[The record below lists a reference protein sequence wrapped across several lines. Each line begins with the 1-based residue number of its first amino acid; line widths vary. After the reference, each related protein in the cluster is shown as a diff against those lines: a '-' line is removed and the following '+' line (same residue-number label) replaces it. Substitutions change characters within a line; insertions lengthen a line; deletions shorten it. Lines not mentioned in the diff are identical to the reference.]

1 MKKSYFPPN
10 NPFKDILSSLKEEL
24 SSKEKNSGNKNT
36 SNTIVS
42 KSGNIEL
49 IKNEVNNVTFENK
62 ITQEEVDEIADWLL
76 RSSSKK
82 FKKPKK
88 VKKKFDR
95 PLNPNYINR
104 PRNQAAI
111 DALKN
116 PLDVL
121 VKDPSSKPIIIRT
134 NRANEEEKKN
144 VTNISKVPTLVK
156 EGESLKITK
165 VPSQYNM
172 FTWAKSTS
180 KVKYY
185 LDYSRGK
192 QFQPSK
198 NGDEDRDI
206 VIGLDFG
213 TSSSKVTI
221 RDQQARRSVAIKFGS
236 SDKLGDY
243 LLPSKIFLSGNF
255 FHLNPKGQ
263 EFSNLKIKA
272 ISSDPT
278 EKDIFA
284 LIAYMGLV
292 IRHSRSYFFSSG
304 LSKSYKQQRFIWR
317 LNVGIPARTA
327 LKFDCNERFINIS
340 KAALLCSYG
349 DTETISIEEAREA
362 FKNVSKELTS
372 KYFEKLPKEFQR
384 AMQDTVDF
392 FNAEAVRIF
401 PEIMA
406 QIHGFVRS
414 NLWNN
419 ESNPHI
425 LVIDVG
431 AGTVDISLCDVERS
445 YLGEYLYTSK
455 ACMVEGL
462 GVSNLVKY
470 RVDKVLKASELL
482 DQKNQTNLFN
492 CLKLIEDINY
502 AGVKVPSNIDEMFEG
517 IVFEKNSANLNLDED
532 FIKLIRQII
541 WSKTVLKASEK
552 SKPNDQT
559 WKPLPVFLCGG
570 GSRMPFYMKI
580 VEHFVLLRMA
590 KAYFDLKKPP
600 QPDDLFGIEIGEEYD
615 RMSVAY
621 GLGYWDLGLFLP
633 DFEKTE
639 IQATGDDSPR
649 WSDDFV
655 SKDMT

>member
-1 MKKSYFPPN
+1 MKKSNFPPN
-10 NPFKDILSSLKEEL
+10 NPFKDILSPLKREL
-24 SSKEKNSGNKNT
+24 SSKEQNISTKNL
-36 SNTIVS
+36 S
-42 KSGNIEL
+42 KTADSKFENRVFKKDAAL
-49 IKNEVNNVTFENK
+49 KVVFENK
-62 ITQEEVDEIADWLL
+62 ITQEEVDDLSDWLI

-82 FKKPKK
+82 LKKPKIE
-88 VKKKFDR
+88 KKEYDR
-95 PLNPNYINR
+95 PLNPSYKNR
-104 PRNQAAI
+104 PRNEAEI
-111 DALKN
+111 EALKN
-116 PLDVL
+116 PLDRL
-121 VKDPSSKPIIIRT
+121 VKDPLSKPIIIRT
-134 NRANEEEKKN
+134 VRTYEEEIKI
-144 VTNISKVPTLVK
+144 TNISKVPPLVDK
-156 EGESLKITK
+156 EELLKITK
-165 VPSQYNM
+165 VPSQPNM
-172 FTWAKSTS
+172 FTWTKSTS
-180 KVKYY
+180 KVKYI
-185 LDYSRGK
+185 LDFSRGK

-198 NGDEDRDI
+198 NGDEDRDM
-206 VIGLDFG
+206 VIGFDFG

-221 RDQQARRSVAIKFGS
+221 RDQQARRSIAIKFGS
-236 SDKLGDY
+236 SDKLDDY
-243 LLPSKIFLSGNF
+243 LMPSKIFLSGKF

-272 ISSDPT
+272 ISSDPM
-278 EKDIFA
+278 EMDILA
-284 LIAYMGLV
+284 LVAYLGLV
-292 IRHSRSYFFSSG
+292 IRHSRSYFFSSSFG
-304 LSKSYKQQRFIWR
+304 KSYKQQRFIWR
-317 LNVGIPARTA
+317 LNLGIPARTA

-340 KAALLCSYG
+340 KAALLCSFG
-349 DTETISIEEAREA
+349 DTENISIDQAREA
-362 FKNVSKELTS
+362 LKNISAELIGN
-372 KYFEKLPKEFQR
+372 YFVKLPNEFQK

-455 ACMVEGL
+455 ACLVEGL

-470 RVDKVLKASELL
+470 RIDKVLKASERLESN
-482 DQKNQTNLFN
+482 KQTDLFN

-502 AGVKVPSNIDEMFEG
+502 SGVKVPSTVDEMLDGIKFENN
-517 IVFEKNSANLNLDED
+517 IEKLNFDQD
-532 FIKLIRQII
+532 FVKLVSQTI
-541 WSKTVLKASEK
+541 WTKTVLKASEK

-580 VEHFVLLRMA
+580 VEHFVLLRKA

-615 RMSVAY
+615 RLSVAY

-639 IQATGDDSPR
+639 IQAIGDDSPR

>member
-1 MKKSYFPPN
+1 
-10 NPFKDILSSLKEEL
+10 
-24 SSKEKNSGNKNT
+24 
-36 SNTIVS
+36 
-42 KSGNIEL
+42 
-49 IKNEVNNVTFENK
+49 
-62 ITQEEVDEIADWLL
+62 
-76 RSSSKK
+76 
-82 FKKPKK
+82 
-88 VKKKFDR
+88 
-95 PLNPNYINR
+95 
-104 PRNQAAI
+104 
-111 DALKN
+111 
-116 PLDVL
+116 
-121 VKDPSSKPIIIRT
+121 
-134 NRANEEEKKN
+134 
-144 VTNISKVPTLVK
+144 
-156 EGESLKITK
+156 
-165 VPSQYNM
+165 M
-172 FTWAKSTS
+172 FIWAKSTS
-180 KVKYY
+180 KVKYN
-185 LDYSRGK
+185 LDFSRGQ

-198 NGDEDRDI
+198 NGDEDRDM

-243 LLPSKIFLSGNF
+243 LLPSKIFLSENF

-272 ISSDPT
+272 ISSDPM
-278 EKDIFA
+278 EMDILA
-284 LIAYMGLV
+284 LVAYMGLV
-292 IRHSRSYFFSSG
+292 VRHSRSYFFSSG
-304 LSKSYKQQRFIWR
+304 FSKSYNQQRFIWR

-327 LKFDCNERFINIS
+327 LKFDCNERFVNIS

-362 FKNVSKELTS
+362 LQNISKELTS
-372 KYFEKLPKEFQR
+372 KYFVKLPQEFQR

-392 FNAEAVRIF
+392 FNDEAVRIF

-470 RVDKVLKASELL
+470 RVDKVLKASEIL
-482 DQKNQTNLFN
+482 DKNNQTILFN

-502 AGVKVPSNIDEMFEG
+502 GGVKVPSNIDEMLEG
-517 IVFEKNSANLNLDED
+517 IDFEKNLAKLHLDD
-532 FIKLIRQII
+532 NFIKLIRQTI
-541 WSKTVLKASEK
+541 WSKTVLKASEN
-552 SKPNDQT
+552 SMPNDIT
-559 WKPLPVFLCGG
+559 WKPFPVFLCGG
-570 GSRMPFYMKI
+570 GSRMDFYKQV
-580 VEHFVLLRMA
+580 VEPFVLRRDI
-590 KAYFDLKKPP
+590 KAQFDLKKLP
-600 QPDDLFGIEIGEEYD
+600 QPNDLFGIEAGEEYD
-615 RMSVAY
+615 RLSVAY
-621 GLGYWDLGLFLP
+621 GLGYWDLGTFLD
-633 DFEKTE
+633 DFERTE
-639 IQATGDDSPR
+639 IQTVGDDSPR
-649 WSDDFV
+649 WSDEFV